1 MWQEIT
7 DGLRPGQVAAD
18 NPALTARVFKLK
30 RARLNHLIKNRKV
43 FGRTKMRL
51 NTVEYQGRG
60 LPHDHGR
67 KLTFLPCGLLL
78 VPPITVEGPGTGRK
92 VVLTLFCP
100 ALRARASGERG
111 FYLFCCSPRP
121 AACTPGA
128 V

>member
-67 KLTFLPCGLLL
+67 KLTFWPCGLLL
-78 VPPITVEGPGTGRK
+78 HLPLRLPVSLLPLPLPRVEGPGPGTGSK
-92 VVLTLFCP
+92 VVLPIL
-100 ALRARASGERG
+100 SI
-111 FYLFCCSPRP
+111 
-121 AACTPGA
+121 
-128 V
+128 